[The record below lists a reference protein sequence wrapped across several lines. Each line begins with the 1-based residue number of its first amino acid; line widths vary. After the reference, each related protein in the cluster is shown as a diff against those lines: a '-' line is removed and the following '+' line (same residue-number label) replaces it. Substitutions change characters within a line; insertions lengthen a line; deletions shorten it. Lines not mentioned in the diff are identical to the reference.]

1 MSKFFAKRRNILI
14 IVAIVLVVL
23 LGIVLYK
30 TYPVIYGKFYSGN
43 HITLDLSIYYKGKQL
58 KADDYKIEC
67 INSEGKNEAIS
78 KEGTEYAVKG
88 GEYGCYNFVIT
99 IFPYVMDPAD
109 VEIEIS
115 NGTYTEHIIQEPSI
129 ELQFVNSNDWYIS
142 NSNCKIEIQN
152 IEGLLNSKCVI
163 DTEYNDGTSSEYSK
177 QKQFNNGK
185 VEFTWGN

>member
-1 MSKFFAKRRNILI
+1 MRKIFAKKRNILI
-14 IVAIVLVVL
+14 VAIIAVL
-23 LGIVLYK
+23 LGIVVYK
-30 TYPVIYGKFYSGN
+30 IYPMIYGKLYSDN
-43 HITLDLSIYYKGKQL
+43 HINLDLSIYYKGKQL

-67 INSEGKNEAIS
+67 INPKGKNESIS
-78 KEGTEYAVKG
+78 KEGTQYAVKG
-88 GEYGCYNFVIT
+88 GEYGCYTFVIT
-99 IFPYVMDPAD
+99 INSNVMDET
-109 VEIEIS
+109 VTEIEKS
-115 NGTYTEHIIQEPSI
+115 DETYIDHKKDEARI
-129 ELQFVNSNDWYIS
+129 ELKFLNSNDWYIS

>member
-1 MSKFFAKRRNILI
+1 MSKIFAKRRNILI

-88 GEYGCYNFVIT
+88 VEYGCYNFVIT
-99 IFPYVMDPAD
+99 IFSHIMAATD
-109 VEIEIS
+109 VEKETTDETYIEHVKEEV
-115 NGTYTEHIIQEPSI
+115 TV
-129 ELQFVNSNDWYIS
+129 ELKFLNSNDWYIS